1 MAGVLR
7 KQGKRRGQTRGTAR
21 RALSAA
27 ALSFLLYAA
36 AMSPMLAEGARGG
49 ELRTNQH
56 FLEDLNHPPAFDIA
70 DLAAVFEFVLNSLPP
85 EVKVYPTENY
95 YYFTFLHGGID
106 YAGNIRLAAIDRDQ
120 GIVHFAYFPAAT
132 LSSREGEMRYKPL
145 TAVDGVTLTKLGALT
160 YRVSYRGHDVVFHL
174 NDLSGVAPPADLVT
188 AAEDYIGPIQ
198 DESGLQFYL
207 LFNRE
212 LKIFHYV
219 LNEQA
224 PVPEELR
231 ATDFSERILIGR
243 RTGYALYQDQRIDRK
258 ILIGVHFANA
268 SVNNYYDG
276 PFDQLPDNFLDGDAL
291 KEALEASIPSVAGR
305 IDRYGYFSTGE
316 GRFLIGPYVQYSSP
330 TDLVAFDLC
339 ATNAAL
345 PPEQYYAC
353 FAIQGG
359 GR

>member
-1 MAGVLR
+1 
-7 KQGKRRGQTRGTAR
+7 
-21 RALSAA
+21 
-27 ALSFLLYAA
+27 
-36 AMSPMLAEGARGG
+36 LAQEEASV
-49 ELRTNQH
+49 ELRTNQE
-56 FLEDLNHPPAFDIA
+56 FLEDLNRPPAFDIA
-70 DLAAVFEFVLNSLPP
+70 DVLAVFEFVFESLPA
-85 EVKVYPTENY
+85 EVTVYPTENY
-95 YYFTFLHGGID
+95 YYFTFHHGGVG
-106 YAGNIRLAAIDRDQ
+106 YAGNIRLAALDRDE

-132 LSSREGEMRYKPL
+132 PSSREGEMRYKPL
-145 TAVDGVTLTKLGALT
+145 TEADGVTLTKLAPLS
-160 YRVSYRGHDVVFHL
+160 YRVSYRRRDVVFNL
-174 NDLSGVAPPADLVT
+174 NDLSGVAPPPELVT
-188 AAEDYIGPIQ
+188 ASEDYLGPVY

-207 LFNRE
+207 FYNRD

-258 ILIGVHFANA
+258 ILIGVHFSNA
-268 SVNNYYDG
+268 AVNNYYDG
-276 PFDQLPDNFLDGDAL
+276 PFDQLPDNFLDGDTL
-291 KEALEASIPSVAGR
+291 KEALEASTPSVAGR

-316 GRFLIGPYVQYSSP
+316 GRFLIGPYVQYSTE

-353 FAIQGG
+353 FATQGG

>member
-7 KQGKRRGQTRGTAR
+7 KQGKRSGQTGGTAR

-27 ALSFLLYAA
+27 ALPFLLFAA
-36 AMSPMLAEGARGG
+36 APPMLAESAIGG
-49 ELRTNQH
+49 ELRTNQQ
-56 FLEDLNHPPAFDIA
+56 FLEDLNRPPAFDIGNV
-70 DLAAVFEFVLNSLPP
+70 AAVFEFVLKSLPP
-85 EVKVYPTENY
+85 EVTVYPTENY
-95 YYFTFLHGGID
+95 YYFTFHHGGID
-106 YAGNIRLAAIDRDQ
+106 YAGNIRLAALDRDQ
-120 GIVHFAYFPAAT
+120 GIVHFAYFAAAT
-132 LSSREGEMRYKPL
+132 ASSREGEMHYKPL
-145 TAVDGVTLTKLGALT
+145 TTADGVTLTKLDALT
-160 YRVSYRGHDVVFHL
+160 YRVSYRGHEVVFHL
-174 NDLSGVAPPADLVT
+174 NDLSGVAPPPQLV
-188 AAEDYIGPIQ
+188 AASEDYIGPVY

-207 LFNRE
+207 LYNRD

-219 LNEQA
+219 LNEQG

-243 RTGYALYQDQRIDRK
+243 RTGYALYQDQRFDRK

-268 SVNNYYDG
+268 AVNNYYDG

-291 KEALEASIPSVAGR
+291 KDALEASSPSVAGR
-305 IDRYGYFSTGE
+305 IDRFGYFTTGE
-316 GRFLIGPYVQYSSP
+316 GRFLIGPYVQYSNP